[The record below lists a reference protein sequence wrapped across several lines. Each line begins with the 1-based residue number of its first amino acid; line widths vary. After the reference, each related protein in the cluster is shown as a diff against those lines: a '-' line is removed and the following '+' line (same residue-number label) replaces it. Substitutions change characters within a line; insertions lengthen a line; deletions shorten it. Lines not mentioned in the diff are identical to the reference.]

1 MATVWANMTQE
12 GRDGIKKKQLL
23 CDEHELMVRGGD
35 ERKGHCVKT

>member
-12 GRDGIKKKQLL
+12 GGDGIKKQLL

-35 ERKGHCVKT
+35 ERKGHCVTT